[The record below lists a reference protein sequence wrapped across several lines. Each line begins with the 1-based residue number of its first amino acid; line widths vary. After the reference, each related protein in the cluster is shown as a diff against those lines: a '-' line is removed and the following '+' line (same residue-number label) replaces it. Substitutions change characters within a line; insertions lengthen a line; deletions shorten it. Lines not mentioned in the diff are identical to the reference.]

1 MGQTFG
7 AEWGKHKRSVAAG
20 EKGGAILIAGAPHF
34 RPPWAMG
41 AKYLPTIKDL
51 KASERFKQKQSP
63 LHKFKK
69 SPGAQPAKKGKTK

>member
-1 MGQTFG
+1 
-7 AEWGKHKRSVAAG
+7 
-20 EKGGAILIAGAPHF
+20 
-34 RPPWAMG
+34 MG